1 MNRPSADALTERE
14 LEVMHVFW
22 AKGQQ
27 SAQEVRDELELRGRK
42 LTYTTVATLCKIL
55 WEKEFLERIGELR
68 PFEFMPAKS
77 FQDVSKHLVSDLI
90 HRVFHGSR
98 EQLLLNVIGSKKL
111 SKQKL
116 RMLEELLRDDDDE
129 GTVS

>member
-1 MNRPSADALTERE
+1 MNRPSAEALTERE

-22 AKGQQ
+22 ALGQQ
-27 SAQEVRDELELRGRK
+27 SAQGARDQLENRGRN

-55 WEKEFLERIGELR
+55 WEKEFLERIGEAR
-68 PFEFMPAKS
+68 PFQFKPAKS

-90 HRVFHGSR
+90 QRVFQGSR
-98 EQLLLNVIGSKKL
+98 EQLLLNVIGNKKL

-116 RMLEELLRDDDDE
+116 KMLEDLLSEDE
-129 GTVS
+129 GAGS

>member
-1 MNRPSADALTERE
+1 MNRPPAEALTERE

-22 AKGQQ
+22 DTGEQ
-27 SAQEVRDELELRGRK
+27 SAQDARDKLEIRGRN

-55 WEKEFLERIGELR
+55 WEKKYLERIGGAR
-68 PFEFMPAKS
+68 PFQFRPAKS

-90 HRVFHGSR
+90 HRVFQGSR
-98 EQLLLNVIGSKKL
+98 EQLLLNVIGNKKL

-116 RMLEELLRDDDDE
+116 KMLEDLLREDE
-129 GTVS
+129 GAEL